1 MTQEA
6 NMEDKMRSAKLAYD
20 KIVAHA
26 ENENAFG
33 YILILPK
40 QEKGGMKYEIVYP
53 LSYEVA
59 TKLLA
64 HVAEQELQD
73 YVQHMLNPDLTT
85 SH

>member
-1 MTQEA
+1 MD
-6 NMEDKMRSAKLAYD
+6 DKIRSAKTAYD

-26 ENENAFG
+26 ENENSYG

-53 LSYEVA
+53 LTYEVA

-64 HVAEQELQD
+64 HVAEKELQD
-73 YVQHMLNPDLTT
+73 YVQQIINPDLTT

>member
-1 MTQEA
+1 MAHEA
-6 NMEDKMRSAKLAYD
+6 DMDDKLRSAKIAYG

-26 ENENAFG
+26 EDKNAFG

-40 QEKGGMKYEIVYP
+40 QEEDGVKYEIVYP

-73 YVQHMLNPDLTT
+73 YVQQIIIPDLTT

>member
-1 MTQEA
+1 MAHEA
-6 NMEDKMRSAKLAYD
+6 DMDDKLRRAKLAYD

-26 ENENAFG
+26 EDENSYG

-40 QEKGGMKYEIVYP
+40 HVEDGMKYELVHP

-64 HVAEQELQD
+64 HIAEQELQD
-73 YVQHMLNPDLTT
+73 YVQQMLNPDLTT